1 MLNRADQLRD
11 KLVKSCFDA
20 WGLAFFVVFF
30 HQMWLYLDRA
40 GQSCEVNTDCFQG
53 NLKLNDTKV
62 GVATLIDDLDIGDE
76 SL

>member
-30 HQMWLYLDRA
+30 PSDVTVF

-62 GVATLIDDLDIGDE
+62 GVATLIADLDIGDE